1 MPSNSPPSDPILPY
15 AHPASAARTSP
26 IPIALTPEQ
35 LTALT
40 VGQTLYRPIRRAVFY
55 AKFDGWSVAVFA
67 MLTTVCSLTSPP
79 ALILG
84 IGMGV
89 VAWVE
94 LREANRLAVGD
105 ERSPRRLA
113 INQGALASLLIGY
126 ALWQLTH
133 SADSTEMESIR
144 SQLSGDPA
152 AMKLV
157 STMSELIPRLVYG
170 TLIIVAILMQGG
182 TALYY
187 LSRRKAIDAYLRG
200 TPAWVRALPS
210 P

>member
-1 MPSNSPPSDPILPY
+1 
-15 AHPASAARTSP
+15 
-26 IPIALTPEQ
+26 
-35 LTALT
+35 
-40 VGQTLYRPIRRAVFY
+40 
-55 AKFDGWSVAVFA
+55 
-67 MLTTVCSLTSPP
+67 
-79 ALILG
+79 
-84 IGMGV
+84 MGV